1 MLKDI
6 MTVGSKHVF
15 NMLTR
20 NSKWL
25 SNVRAS
31 YFSEKAELE
40 KVYVRFLINRHSK
53 LQRVLKKLKLKRFN
67 THFI

>member
-1 MLKDI
+1 MLTDI

-25 SNVRAS
+25 SNSRAS
-31 YFSEKAELE
+31 HFSEKAELE
-40 KVYVRFLINRHSK
+40 KVYVRCLINRHSK